1 MINTSDAC
9 AAESAVICRTQANA
23 LRGLGVEGSDAAG
36 RKTPDNHAQ
45 IEWNLRRSLR
55 NAAIGAQLIQ
65 PEGLEVSPLQ
75 TSQLPD
81 DEFPIPD
88 DETVSELVRTPSRAS
103 ADLQQHADLEDDLE
117 PSPEFE
123 ERGPTKP
130 GSTDELGGLSVP

>member
-1 MINTSDAC
+1 MSSTPTS
-9 AAESAVICRTQANA
+9 
-23 LRGLGVEGSDAAG
+23 
-36 RKTPDNHAQ
+36 
-45 IEWNLRRSLR
+45 
-55 NAAIGAQLIQ
+55 
-65 PEGLEVSPLQ
+65 
-75 TSQLPD
+75 D

-117 PSPEFE
+117 PIPEFE